1 MKKNLLTILSLALM
15 LIIGISCSN
24 DKKDAKTPAKKA
36 PATEKSL
43 LPTENL
49 PNYRYVDIDTVLTKY
64 NLALDYNDE
73 MMRLQSNMESEAK
86 RHESSIKS
94 FANTMQHKYEN
105 GQYTNQSSY
114 EADQKKMQ
122 QMQTNAANA
131 MDKLQRSAQEAALN
145 GDKVV
150 QDSIKNFIKVYNEA
164 HHYEAI
170 FLKNATLYIDP
181 ALDITDE
188 VVEGLNARYNKKEKK

>member
-1 MKKNLLTILSLALM
+1 MKKNLLSVLSLALIV
-15 LIIGISCSN
+15 LAGVACN
-24 DKKDAKTPAKKA
+24 DADKKTDAPASKA
-36 PATEKSL
+36 PAKEKSVL
-43 LPTENL
+43 AAEKL

-64 NLALDYNDE
+64 NLAMDYNDE
-73 MMRLQSNMESEAK
+73 MMRLQSNYESEAK
-86 RHESSIKS
+86 RHEASIKS
-94 FANTMQHKYEN
+94 FANSMQNKYQN
-105 GQYTNQSSY
+105 GQYTNQQAM

-122 QMQTNAANA
+122 NMQNNAASSL
-131 MDKLQRSAQEAALN
+131 DKLQRNAADAALA

-150 QDSIKNFIKVYNEA
+150 QDSIKNFIKIYNES

-188 VVEGLNARYNKKEKK
+188 VIEGLNARYNKKEKK